1 MSRAFEDATCPRA
14 ITQRRACRA
23 DILNH
28 VTATSAKSDSPTTTT
43 VNSSMI
49 SSGEGLTPLH
59 YCCAGPAVLR
69 CTTNASETAAGKSVD
84 NLIDNALLMITP
96 CTAATVLAAPS

>member
-1 MSRAFEDATCPRA
+1 MSRAYEDAIFPRA

-23 DILNH
+23 DLLNH
-28 VTATSAKSDSPTTTT
+28 VTATSAQSDSPTATTT
-43 VNSSMI
+43 TASVSNSSVMI

-69 CTTNASETAAGKSVD
+69 CAGGAVASETAAGNSV
-84 NLIDNALLMITP
+84 
-96 CTAATVLAAPS
+96 

>member
-23 DILNH
+23 DLLNH
-28 VTATSAKSDSPTTTT
+28 VTATSVQSDSPIVTTTSI
-43 VNSSMI
+43 SSGVMI

-69 CTTNASETAAGKSVD
+69 CADGAVASGTAAGNRV
-84 NLIDNALLMITP
+84 LLLYKYT
-96 CTAATVLAAPS
+96 T